1 MNLQI
6 NALRAVTEIVTH
18 PKDKV
23 YVLKV
28 TITGLYQERTRLHP
42 FIVRA
47 LKASNLSVVDS
58 MSLGETG
65 PSVIEILN
73 CTSLM
78 FIDLVRK
85 NNFFIIKEIEPEF
98 EEQTEQ

>member
-1 MNLQI
+1 MNLKI
-6 NALRAVTEIVTH
+6 NSLQAVTEIVTR
-18 PKDKV
+18 PGSKM
-23 YVLKV
+23 YILKV
-28 TITGLYQERTRLHP
+28 TITGPYKERTELHP

-65 PSVIEILN
+65 PSIIEILN

-78 FIDLVRK
+78 FIDSLRE
-85 NNFFIIKEIEPEF
+85 NQSFTINEIEPELKK
-98 EEQTEQ
+98 QT